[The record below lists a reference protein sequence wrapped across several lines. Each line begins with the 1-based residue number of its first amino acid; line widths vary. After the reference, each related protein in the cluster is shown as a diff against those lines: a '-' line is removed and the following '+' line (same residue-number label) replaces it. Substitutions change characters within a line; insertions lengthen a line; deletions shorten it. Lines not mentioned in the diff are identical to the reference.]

1 MVKLWPIPVFS
12 DNYIWILQ
20 TDSSSTATVVDPGDG
35 LAVLAAFDRRGLEP
49 NAVLLTH
56 HHADH
61 VGGVDELCERYQI
74 PVFGPARESIKE
86 VDRPVSDA
94 DTVAIPELGLELEV
108 IEVPG
113 HTAGHVAYAGPGFV
127 LCGDTLFA
135 GGCGRVFEGTPEQ
148 MFDSLSRLV
157 ALGPDTTI
165 YCAHEYTVANL
176 RFAAEVEPQN
186 DELHQRLAAALEL
199 REQDQPTVPSILADE
214 LRTNPFLRCGEP
226 SVREAAER
234 FAGTTLGSEVEVFA
248 TVRAWKDGWQG

>member
-1 MVKLWPIPVFS
+1 MVNLWPIPVFS
-12 DNYIWILQ
+12 DNYVWVLQ
-20 TDSSSTATVVDPGDG
+20 SDSDATAAVVDPGDG
-35 LAVLAAFDRRGLEP
+35 LAVLAAFERRGLEP

-61 VGGVDELCERYQI
+61 VGGVDELRERYQI

-86 VDRPVSDA
+86 VDRPVA
-94 DTVAIPELGLELEV
+94 ETDTVPLPDLGIELEV
-108 IEVPG
+108 IDVPG
-113 HTAGHVAYAGPGFV
+113 HTAGHVAYNGPGFV

-148 MFDSLSRLV
+148 MFASIGKLV
-157 ALGPDTTI
+157 ALGADTAV
-165 YCAHEYTVANL
+165 YCAHEYTVNNL

-199 REQDQPTVPSILADE
+199 REKDEPTVPSSLAEE
-214 LRTNPFLRCGEP
+214 LRTNPFLRCGQP
-226 SVREAAER
+226 SVRAAAER
-234 FAGTTLGSEVEVFA
+234 FAGTPLGTEVEVFA